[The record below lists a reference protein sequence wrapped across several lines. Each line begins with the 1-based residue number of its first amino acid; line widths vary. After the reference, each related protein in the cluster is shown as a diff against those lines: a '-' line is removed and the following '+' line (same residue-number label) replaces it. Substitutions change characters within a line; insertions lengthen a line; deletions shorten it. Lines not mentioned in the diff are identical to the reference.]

1 MLWKL
6 FLLLFPGIG
15 EDDELPDDELPDED
29 ELPDDD
35 DQDTGADDDDDQD
48 TGADDQDEPPPKK
61 ISRAQ
66 KEIISL
72 RERAQKAEDDHKRA
86 MAELEAARR
95 PQAAPQKDEVWEQEE
110 AVLRNPDATDWQKY
124 AVTSSRNSRMA
135 SHQAQQALMQAQ
147 DISDKAEFD
156 RLSITKPKVYS
167 DYKEKV
173 EEARQQAIRNGNAP
187 PPRAKVLAFL
197 LGQDMLNDKIN
208 PATQKKPKGA
218 KRQTPPGARS
228 DVSAK
233 SSRLSTAEAVAKRL
247 EGKRI

>member
-6 FLLLFPGIG
+6 LLLLFPGIG
-15 EDDELPDDELPDED
+15 EDDDG
-29 ELPDDD
+29 
-35 DQDTGADDDDDQD
+35 DQDADDGDQD
-48 TGADDQDEPPPKK
+48 ADDGDQDADDGDQDADDGDQDADAEPPSKP

-86 MAELEAARR
+86 MAELAEARK
-95 PQAAPQKDEVWEQEE
+95 PQAAPMKDEVWEQEE

-135 SHQAQQALMQAQ
+135 ANQAQQALMHAQ

-156 RLSITKPKVYS
+156 RISITKPKVYA

-173 EEARQQAIRNGNAP
+173 EEARQQAIRNGNLP
-187 PPRAKVLAFL
+187 PPRSKVLAFL
-197 LGQDMLNDKIN
+197 LGQDMLNDKVSS
-208 PATQKKPKGA
+208 ATQKKPKGA